1 MRMDKK
7 LSLVEA
13 TALGVGIIIGASI
26 FSLVGVGVKIA
37 GSDLPEAFALSAI
50 IALSVAYSYAKLGRI
65 LVSNAGPIEYVLHAF
80 GDNVFVGALAFIYWF
95 SFVIS
100 ISLFTF
106 TFTGYLLGALG
117 LQNNT
122 ALYYTIE
129 ALLIAAFVALNFKG
143 AKAVGDAETFLVA
156 FKIFVLLVFIVGGI
170 MLIHPDW
177 LKPDWS
183 LNGIKGLLV
192 AAAMYLLSY
201 AGFGVIT
208 NASED
213 IENPEKNVP
222 RAIYLSLLISAII
235 YILVSIVIIGAVP
248 RELVIKAEEYA
259 LAEAAKP
266 ILGEA
271 GFLLVTIGALVSTAS
286 ALNSALYG
294 GANVA
299 YALAKKGQLPKS
311 FERRIWFGEPEGLY
325 ITAALALFLA
335 IFLNLSG
342 IAEVT
347 TLSFLLIYLA
357 VALSHWKLRQKTKGN
372 PKVIVTS
379 IILLI
384 FSSIIILFYS
394 FTTNPRAFWT
404 SLIFISGSL
413 VFEAAYRSI
422 TKREM
427 KKRAKIKVQESQSG
441 A

>member
-1 MRMDKK
+1 MAKK
-7 LSLVEA
+7 LNLIEA

-37 GSDLPEAFALSAI
+37 GSNLPEAFALSAL
-50 IALSVAYSYAKLGRI
+50 IALTVAYSYAKLSRI
-65 LVSNAGPIEYVLHAF
+65 LVSNAGPIEYVIHAF
-80 GDNVFVGALAFIYWF
+80 GDNVLVGALAFIYWF

-100 ISLFTF
+100 ISLFAY

-117 LQNNT
+117 LQNN
-122 ALYYTIE
+122 AVLYYTVE
-129 ALLIAAFVALNFKG
+129 AAIIATFVALNFKG
-143 AKAVGDAETFLVA
+143 AKAVGNAETFLVA

-170 MLIHPDW
+170 LLINPKRLVPD
-177 LKPDWS
+177 LSMKG
-183 LNGIKGLLV
+183 LEGLLV
-192 AAAMYLLSY
+192 AAALYLLSY

-235 YILVSIVIIGAVP
+235 YVLVAIVVVGAVP
-248 RELVIKAEEYA
+248 RELIIKAEEYA

-266 ILGEA
+266 ILGKA
-271 GFLLVTIGALVSTAS
+271 GFLLVTLGALVSTAS

-299 YALAKKGQLPKS
+299 YALAKKGELPKS
-311 FERRIWFGEPEGLY
+311 FERRVWFGEPEGLY

-347 TLSFLLIYLA
+347 TLSFLMIYLA
-357 VALSHWKLRQKTKGN
+357 VALSHWKLRDKTKGD
-372 PKVIVTS
+372 PRIIAAS

-384 FSSIIILFYS
+384 TSSAIILSYS
-394 FTTNPRAFWT
+394 FITNPRAFWT
-404 SLIFISGSL
+404 ALLFIVGSVL
-413 VFEAAYRSI
+413 FEALYRSI
-422 TKREM
+422 TERKMRKRVE
-427 KKRAKIKVQESQSG
+427 IK
-441 A
+441 ALA

>member
-1 MRMDKK
+1 MKK
-7 LSLVEA
+7 LSLLEA

-37 GSDLPEAFALSAI
+37 GSNLPEAFALSAL
-50 IALSVAYSYAKLGRI
+50 IALSIAYSYAKLSRVLI
-65 LVSNAGPIEYVLHAF
+65 SNAGPIEYVIHAF

-100 ISLFTF
+100 ISLFTY
-106 TFTGYLLGALG
+106 TFAGYALGALG
-117 LQNNT
+117 LENSKT
-122 ALYYTIE
+122 LYYIVE
-129 ALLIAAFVALNFKG
+129 AFIIAIFVSLNFKG
-143 AKAVGDAETFLVA
+143 AKAVGSAETFLVA
-156 FKIFVLLVFIVGGI
+156 FKLFVLLVFIAGG
-170 MLIHPDW
+170 MLLIHLNWLRPDFSVRG
-177 LKPDWS
+177 LV
-183 LNGIKGLLV
+183 GLLV
-192 AAAMYLLSY
+192 ASAMYLLSY

-235 YILVSIVIIGAVP
+235 YILVSIVVVGAVP
-248 RELVIKAEEYA
+248 KELVIKAEEYA

-271 GFLLVTIGALVSTAS
+271 GFLLVTLGAIVSTSS

-299 YALAKKGQLPKS
+299 YALAKKGELPKA
-311 FERRIWFGEPEGLY
+311 FERRVWFGEPEGLY
-325 ITAALALFLA
+325 ITAGLALFLA

-347 TLSFLLIYLA
+347 TVSFLLIYLA
-357 VALSHWKLRQKTKGN
+357 VALSHWKLRNKTKGN
-372 PKVIVTS
+372 PVVIIVS
-379 IILLI
+379 IVLLL
-384 FSSIIILFYS
+384 FSSAVILSYS
-394 FTTNPRAFWT
+394 FATNVRAFWT
-404 SLIFISGSL
+404 SVTFLVGSLIFELI
-413 VFEAAYRSI
+413 YRSI
-422 TKREM
+422 TRREM
-427 KKRAKIKVQESQSG
+427 KKRVEIKVGKET

>member
-1 MRMDKK
+1 MAKK
-7 LSLVEA
+7 LNLIEA

-37 GSDLPEAFALSAI
+37 GSNLPEAFALSAL
-50 IALSVAYSYAKLGRI
+50 IALTVAYSYAKLSRI
-65 LVSNAGPIEYVLHAF
+65 LVSNAGPIEYVIHAF
-80 GDNVFVGALAFIYWF
+80 GDNVLVGALAFIYWF

-100 ISLFTF
+100 ISLFAY

-117 LQNNT
+117 LQNN
-122 ALYYTIE
+122 AVLYYTVE
-129 ALLIAAFVALNFKG
+129 AAIIATFVALNFKG
-143 AKAVGDAETFLVA
+143 AKAVGNAETFLVA

-170 MLIHPDW
+170 LLINPKRLVPD
-177 LKPDWS
+177 LSMKG
-183 LNGIKGLLV
+183 LEGLLV
-192 AAAMYLLSY
+192 AAALYLLSY

-235 YILVSIVIIGAVP
+235 YVLVAVVVVGAVP
-248 RELVIKAEEYA
+248 RELIIKAEEYA

-266 ILGEA
+266 ILGKA
-271 GFLLVTIGALVSTAS
+271 GFLLVTLGALVSTAS

-299 YALAKKGQLPKS
+299 YALAKKGELPKS
-311 FERRIWFGEPEGLY
+311 FERRVWFGEPEGLY

-347 TLSFLLIYLA
+347 TLSFLMIYLA
-357 VALSHWKLRQKTKGN
+357 VALSHWRLRDKTKGD
-372 PKVIVTS
+372 PRIIAAS

-384 FSSIIILFYS
+384 TSSAIILSYS
-394 FTTNPRAFWT
+394 FVTNPRAFWT
-404 SLIFISGSL
+404 ALLFIVGSVL
-413 VFEAAYRSI
+413 FEALYRSI
-422 TKREM
+422 TERKMRKRVE
-427 KKRAKIKVQESQSG
+427 IK
-441 A
+441 ALA

>member
-1 MRMDKK
+1 LAKK
-7 LSLVEA
+7 LNLIEA

-37 GSDLPEAFALSAI
+37 GSNLPEAFALSAL
-50 IALSVAYSYAKLGRI
+50 IALTVAYSYAKLSRI
-65 LVSNAGPIEYVLHAF
+65 LVSNAGPIEYVIHAF
-80 GDNVFVGALAFIYWF
+80 GDNVLVGALAFIYWF

-100 ISLFTF
+100 ISLFAY

-117 LQNNT
+117 LQNN
-122 ALYYTIE
+122 AVLYYTVE
-129 ALLIAAFVALNFKG
+129 AAIIATFVALNFKG
-143 AKAVGDAETFLVA
+143 AKAVGNAETFLVA

-170 MLIHPDW
+170 LLINPKRLVPD
-177 LKPDWS
+177 LSMKG
-183 LNGIKGLLV
+183 LEGLLV
-192 AAAMYLLSY
+192 AAALYLLSY

-235 YILVSIVIIGAVP
+235 YVLVAVVVVGAVP
-248 RELVIKAEEYA
+248 RELIIKAEEYA

-266 ILGEA
+266 ILGKA
-271 GFLLVTIGALVSTAS
+271 GFLLVTLGALVSTAS

-299 YALAKKGQLPKS
+299 YALAKKGELPKS
-311 FERRIWFGEPEGLY
+311 FERRVWFGEPEGLY

-347 TLSFLLIYLA
+347 TLSFLMIYLA
-357 VALSHWKLRQKTKGN
+357 VALSHWRLRDKTKGD
-372 PKVIVTS
+372 PRIIAAS

-384 FSSIIILFYS
+384 TSSAIILSYS
-394 FTTNPRAFWT
+394 FVTNPRAFWT
-404 SLIFISGSL
+404 ALLFIVGSVL
-413 VFEAAYRSI
+413 FEALYRSI
-422 TKREM
+422 TERKMRKRVE
-427 KKRAKIKVQESQSG
+427 IK
-441 A
+441 ALA